1 MEALPGKHV
10 WCLRKRKDTGPLTR
24 RDTTHARCGG
34 TWARKAEDGLRP
46 HRDMKHYP
54 KGKGGHL
61 NRGKSWWDLNFRKI
75 TLVVAQRRKLME
87 ANRAARKKDF
97 TVLSPGMI

>member
-1 MEALPGKHV
+1 
-10 WCLRKRKDTGPLTR
+10 
-24 RDTTHARCGG
+24 
-34 TWARKAEDGLRP
+34 
-46 HRDMKHYP
+46 MKHYP